1 MNREEL
7 EQKISFLTK
16 LTEEEDETDTT
27 DLLKRDTQETCRA

>member
-7 EQKISFLTK
+7 IEKILFLTK

-27 DLLKRDTQETCRA
+27 DLLNGNTQETRGA